1 MIWADRKLENKTTEA
16 NKFLISKSLENF
28 LVNVLFFINK
38 NSQGRISVC
47 EKVPTTANL
56 ALDRLVLIFIFRK
69 RQFWHY
75 QDKKWKSQGK
85 LSGSVLL
92 QNSSVWKDLFGL
104 KS

>member
-1 MIWADRKLENKTTEA
+1 MK
-16 NKFLISKSLENF
+16 
-28 LVNVLFFINK
+28 
-38 NSQGRISVC
+38 
-47 EKVPTTANL
+47 KVPTTANL
-56 ALDRLVLIFIFRK
+56 ALDRLVLIYIFRK